1 MIRQDPLLI
10 TYPIRIREVALG
22 VIVLISFLFYAFPR
36 FLGESNKIVTSVQQE
51 IESFDIPQTEQL
63 KIPEP
68 PARPSVPIASEDEF
82 FDEDITIEDTEIED
96 FEDWEAPNLGAGPE
110 DEFIP
115 YDQAPVPKIPLSSL
129 VVYPDLAR
137 EAGIEGKVYIKA
149 FINKKGLVTSLKIL
163 KGIPNTGLDEAAIK
177 AVRKS
182 RWYPA
187 RQRDKKVGVWI
198 TIPIDFSL
206 TN

>member
-1 MIRQDPLLI
+1 MRNDPLLI
-10 TYPIRIREVALG
+10 NYPVRIREVALG
-22 VIVLISFLFYAFPR
+22 VILLISFLFYAFPR
-36 FLGESNKIVTSVQQE
+36 FLGESNKIATTIQEE

-96 FEDWEAPNLGAGPE
+96 FEDWEAPNFGGGPA

-129 VVYPDLAR
+129 VVYPELAR
-137 EAGIEGKVYIKA
+137 EAGIEGKVYVKA
-149 FINKKGLVTSLKIL
+149 FINQKGIVTAVKIL

-182 RWYPA
+182 RWHPA

>member
-1 MIRQDPLLI
+1 MRDDPLNK
-10 TYPIRIREVALG
+10 TYPIRIREVTLG
-22 VIVLISFLFYAFPR
+22 VTMFITLLFYAFPR
-36 FLGESNKIVTSVQQE
+36 FLGESRNITTSVKEE

-96 FEDWEAPNLGAGPE
+96 FEDWEAPNFSGPA

-115 YDQAPVPKIPLSSL
+115 YDQAPVAKTPLSSL
-129 VVYPDLAR
+129 IVYPELAR
-137 EAGIEGKVYIKA
+137 EAGIEGKVYVKA
-149 FINKKGLVTSLKIL
+149 FINNKGIVTSVKIL
-163 KGIPNTGLDEAAIK
+163 KGLPNTGLDEAAIK
-177 AVRKS
+177 AVKKS
-182 RWYPA
+182 RWHPA

-206 TN
+206 SN

>member
-1 MIRQDPLLI
+1 MHNDPLLI
-10 TYPIRIREVALG
+10 NYPVRIWEVTLG
-22 VIVLISFLFYAFPR
+22 VLIFISFLFYAFPR
-36 FLGESNKIVTSVQQE
+36 FLGESNRVATTIQE
-51 IESFDIPQTEQL
+51 KIESFDIPQTEQL

-96 FEDWEAPNLGAGPE
+96 FEDWEAPDFGGGPA

-137 EAGIEGKVYIKA
+137 EAGIEGKVYVKA
-149 FINKKGLVTSLKIL
+149 FINKKGIVTAVKIL
-163 KGIPNTGLDEAAIK
+163 KGIPNTGLDESAIK
-177 AVRKS
+177 AVKKS
-182 RWYPA
+182 RWHPA

>member
-1 MIRQDPLLI
+1 MYTDPLI
-10 TYPIRIREVALG
+10 ATYPVRVREVTLG
-22 VIVLISFLFYAFPR
+22 VILFISLLFYFFPR
-36 FLGESNKIVTSVQQE
+36 FLGESKRITTTVQEE

-68 PARPSVPIASEDEF
+68 PPRPSVPVASEDEF

-96 FEDWEAPNLGAGPE
+96 FEDWESPSFGPGPS

-115 YDQAPVPKIPLSSL
+115 YDQAPVPKIALSSL
-129 VVYPDLAR
+129 VVYPELAR
-137 EAGIEGKVYIKA
+137 EAGIEGKVYVKA
-149 FINKKGLVTSLKIL
+149 FVNIKGIVTSVKIL

-177 AVRKS
+177 AVKKS

>member
-1 MIRQDPLLI
+1 MRIDPLLAN
-10 TYPIRIREVALG
+10 YPIRIREVTLG
-22 VIVLISFLFYAFPR
+22 VIIFISFLFYAFPR
-36 FLGESNKIVTSVQQE
+36 FLGESNNIQTSFQEE
-51 IESFDIPQTEQL
+51 IETFDIPQTEQL

-68 PARPSVPIASEDEF
+68 PPRPSVPIASEDEF

-96 FEDWEAPNLGAGPE
+96 FEDWEAPNMGGGPS

-129 VVYPDLAR
+129 VSYPDLAR
-137 EAGIEGKVYIKA
+137 EAGIEGKVYVKA
-149 FINKKGLVTSLKIL
+149 FITV
-163 KGIPNTGLDEAAIK
+163 KGIVKSARILTGVPNTGLDEAALK
-177 AVRKS
+177 AVKKS

-206 TN
+206 KN

>member
-1 MIRQDPLLI
+1 MRNDPLLVK
-10 TYPIRIREVALG
+10 YPVRIREVTLG
-22 VIVLISFLFYAFPR
+22 VILFISFLFYAFPK
-36 FLGESNKIVTSVQQE
+36 FLGEAKKTTTTFREE
-51 IESFDIPQTEQL
+51 IESFDIPQTEQM

-68 PARPSVPIASEDEF
+68 PARPSVPVASEDEF

-96 FEDWEAPNLGAGPE
+96 FEDWEGPGLGTGPA

-129 VVYPDLAR
+129 IVYPELAR
-137 EAGIEGKVYIKA
+137 EAGIEGKVYVKA
-149 FINKKGLVTSLKIL
+149 FINNRGIVTAVKIL

-182 RWYPA
+182 RWHPA